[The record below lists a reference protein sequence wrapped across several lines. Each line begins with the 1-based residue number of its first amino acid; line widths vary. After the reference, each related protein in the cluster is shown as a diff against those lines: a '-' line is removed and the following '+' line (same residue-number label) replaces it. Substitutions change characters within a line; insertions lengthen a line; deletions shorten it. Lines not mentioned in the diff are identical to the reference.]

1 MVKSLLVDVIS
12 PNGDFQGI
20 IMATDADIAEF
31 ADLWALMYCTMAREM
46 VDSFGEEGK
55 KALIRAVQNYGKVR
69 GERLRKRHQEQGL
82 PINMRSLF
90 EHYDLPGHPETE
102 KTRTKFTDN
111 FLESY
116 TYLCTHE
123 RLWREHDCNDVG
135 LVYCQYFHHAFWQTY
150 RPDIDVQ
157 IPDIL
162 TKDDPHC
169 LFLVS
174 QPKDE

>member
-1 MVKSLLVDVIS
+1 
-12 PNGDFQGI
+12 
-20 IMATDADIAEF
+20 MATDADIAEF

-55 KALIRAVQNYGKVR
+55 KALIRAIQSYGKVR

-102 KTRTKFTDN
+102 KTRKVFTDN
-111 FLESY
+111 YLESY

-123 RLWREHDCNDVG
+123 RIWHVG
-135 LVYCQYFHHAFWQTY
+135 HGH
-150 RPDIDVQ
+150 
-157 IPDIL
+157 IPAHQGEIRFVL
-162 TKDDPHC
+162 HERQLQFQRTCC
-169 LFLVS
+169 LKVTNGLQGRMSGYYHRIGWNGNESAVR
-174 QPKDE
+174 

>member
-1 MVKSLLVDVIS
+1 MIT
-12 PNGDFQGI
+12 
-20 IMATDADIAEF
+20 MATDADIAEF

-46 VDSFGEEGK
+46 VDSFGDDGK
-55 KALIRAVQNYGKVR
+55 KALIRAIKNYGKVR
-69 GERLRKRHQEQGL
+69 GERLRKRHKKQGL

-90 EHYDLPGHPETE
+90 EHYDLPGHPETQ
-102 KTRTKFTDN
+102 KTRVKFTDN

-123 RLWREHDCNDVG
+123 RLWREYGCNDVG
-135 LVYCQYFHHAFWQTY
+135 LLYCQYFHHAFWQTY

-157 IPDIL
+157 IPEIL